1 MQELIAVNPSHV
13 SGQEIPTVNARDLH
27 KFLES
32 KKDFSSW
39 VKDRIRKYGF
49 TEGVDFI
56 AITGSPKKGN
66 GDFNPTPAIDYHLTL
81 DMAKE
86 LSMVE
91 RNDKGKQARQYFL
104 ACERKALASV
114 QPASQFAIPETLSE
128 ALRLAADAIDHNKR
142 LEQQIIADRPKVQA
156 LDRIS
161 SADGMENITNTAKA
175 LQVRPKD
182 LFGYLSANRWIYRRQ
197 GGKGWIAYQE
207 RIQQGVLTHKVT
219 TIQASDGTERMVE
232 SVLVTPKGVAK
243 LAQVFSVEEVA
254 A

>member
-27 KFLES
+27 AFLES
-32 KKDFSSW
+32 KQDFSDW
-39 VKDRIRKYGF
+39 MKKRIKQYGF
-49 TEGVDFI
+49 VENQDYVCLH
-56 AITGSPKKGN
+56 KKMEAN
-66 GDFNPTPAIDYHLTL
+66 NATLIDYHLTL

-219 TIQASDGTERMVE
+219 TIQDSDGTERMVE

>member
-27 KFLES
+27 AFIES
-32 KKDFSSW
+32 KQDFSDW
-39 VKDRIRKYGF
+39 MKKRIKQYGF
-49 TEGVDFI
+49 VENQDYVCLH
-56 AITGSPKKGN
+56 KKMEAN
-66 GDFNPTPAIDYHLTL
+66 NATLIDYHLTL

-156 LDRIS
+156 LDRIAK
-161 SADGMENITNTAKA
+161 ADGMENITNTAKA
-175 LQVRPKD
+175 LQVRPKA
-182 LFGYLSANRWIYRRQ
+182 LFEYLSAHQWIYRRP
-197 GGKGWIAYQE
+197 GGKGWIAYQP
-207 RIQQGVLTHKVT
+207 RIQQGLLTHKVT
-219 TIQASDGTERMVE
+219 TVQLSDGTERMIE

>member
-1 MQELIAVNPSHV
+1 MIIINE
-13 SGQEIPTVNARDLH
+13 SGLYSVILRSRKPEAKRFKKWVTSEVLPT
-27 KFLES
+27 
-32 KKDFSSW
+32 
-39 VKDRIRKYGF
+39 IRK
-49 TEGVDFI
+49 
-56 AITGSPKKGN
+56 TGIY
-66 GDFNPTPAIDYHLTL
+66 A
-81 DMAKE
+81 
-86 LSMVE
+86 V
-91 RNDKGKQARQYFL
+91 
-104 ACERKALASV
+104 ASA
-114 QPASQFAIPETLSE
+114 QPASQFAIPETFSE

-156 LDRIS
+156 LERIA
-161 SADGMENITNTAKA
+161 SADGMENITNPAKA

>member
-27 KFLES
+27 SFLEC

-39 VKDRIRKYGF
+39 IKDRIAKYGF
-49 TEGVDFI
+49 EENQDFVVFTQI
-56 AITGSPKKGN
+56 GENLN
-66 GDFNPTPAIDYHLTL
+66 GGRPAIDYHLTL

-156 LDRIS
+156 LDRIAK
-161 SADGMENITNTAKA
+161 ADGMENITNTAKA

-182 LFGYLSANRWIYRRQ
+182 LFEYLSAHQWIYRRP
-197 GGKGWIAYQE
+197 GGKGWIAYQT
-207 RIQQGVLTHKVT
+207 RIQQGLLTHKVT
-219 TIQASDGTERMVE
+219 TVQLSDGTERMIE